1 MNLRLLS
8 AAAALALSTQPRA
21 MSPPHYPI
29 IQAPKGKKCLLP
41 DCTRLTLHNGGYCC
55 REHCQKHRERIKGWT
70 TR

>member
-1 MNLRLLS
+1 
-8 AAAALALSTQPRA
+8 